1 MTDQIAGIPEAEYGR
16 RRRRCMAAAAQ
27 RGLDAVLAWSR
38 GGGPVDRYASVLYL
52 TGFYPQYPVLA
63 DFPPLWAS
71 RGQAGCL
78 LTLAGDA
85 TLLTDLPLHPSAR
98 VAASAVRVGSDP
110 LAETIA
116 LLKERGLAQAPVGL
130 AGADAMSATNYRR
143 LVAALPDLTIVEID
157 DLLADQRLVKS
168 PAEIAIIR
176 HACAI
181 GCKAVEAAME
191 GIRPG
196 VTEAQAVAPAAQ
208 VIVAGGG
215 AIIEISTTS
224 GPDASA
230 YTCGR
235 VACRDTSRPLREGD
249 MFRLDVYGVYEGYY
263 FDFGRGAVVGGR
275 ATGEQA
281 AFLQAMIDAVDVVIG
296 AIRPEATASQVT
308 RAGLDYLGRPDVRR
322 AAGIPA
328 DHHIGPFFGHG
339 LGLDWERPWLVPED
353 STVIQAGMFLA
364 VEKRVSI
371 PGRGEAFFEEDLLVT
386 DGGTETLT
394 PLRRIWW

>member
-1 MTDQIAGIPEAEYGR
+1 MTGQIAGIPEAEYGER
-16 RRRRCMAAAAQ
+16 QRRCMAAAAQ
-27 RGLDAVLAWSR
+27 RGLEAVLAWSR

-52 TGFYPQYPVLA
+52 TGSYPQYPVLP
-63 DFPPLWAS
+63 DFPPHWAS

-78 LTLAGDA
+78 LTPGGEA

-98 VAASAVRVGSDP
+98 AAASAVRTGLDP

-116 LLKERGLAQAPVGL
+116 LLKERGLARARVGL

-176 HACAI
+176 RACAI

-208 VIVAGGG
+208 VIVAEGG
-215 AIIEISTTS
+215 AIVEISTTS

-230 YTCGR
+230 YTRGR
-235 VACRDTSRPLREGD
+235 VACRDGSRPLRGGD
-249 MFRLDVYGVYEGYY
+249 MLRLDLYGVYEGYY
-263 FDFGRGAVVGGR
+263 FDFGRGTVVGGR
-275 ATGEQA
+275 ATAEQA
-281 AFLQAMIDAVDVVIG
+281 AFLQAMIGAVDAVIG
-296 AIRPEATASQVT
+296 AIRPGATASQVT

-328 DHHIGPFFGHG
+328 DHRIGPFFGHG

-364 VEKRVSI
+364 VEKRVPI
-371 PGRGEAFFEEDLLVT
+371 PGLGEAFFEENLLVT
-386 DGGTETLT
+386 DRGTEILS
-394 PLRRIWW
+394 PVRRTWW